1 MTDKQ
6 RTETTELYQVI
17 ELSCD
22 RLMKTEVR
30 HNLTHM
36 EAQEFITAR
45 WNQSRP
51 GYMLQQKSRHIN
63 LDVETCTRCQRA
75 VVEALYPKP
84 KPTTP

>member
-1 MTDKQ
+1 MTDK
-6 RTETTELYQVI
+6 RKDETTTLYQVI
-17 ELSCD
+17 ELGCD

-30 HNLTHM
+30 HNLSQA

-63 LDVETCTRCQRA
+63 HEASTCTRCQRA
-75 VVEALYPKP
+75 VIEALYPKP
-84 KPTTP
+84 KPTTK